1 MNQLREH
8 DPLLSLADELRTH
21 IFGSTLVV
29 ANGNIG
35 EPDGTGTASS
45 TSPRKP
51 HRGTPVHCCF
61 RH

>member
-8 DPLLSLADELRTH
+8 DPLLSLADVLRTH
-21 IFGSTLVV
+21 IFGGTLAV
-29 ANGNIG
+29 ANGNID

-51 HRGTPVHCCF
+51 HRGTSVHWFF

>member
-21 IFGSTLVV
+21 IFGGALAV
-29 ANGNIG
+29 ANDHIG